1 MASAKSEAR
10 KLLGKEEDYIDLKG
24 LNKERDIANQIYN
37 TNKAS
42 YENAYNDLLSTLASN
57 RTDARTEFGKG
68 RSTVSENAFMKNR
81 EASSDLA
88 SRGLS
93 GGIGELSK
101 LGTRMETGRQYS
113 DLANSFYRTMSDIDT
128 RQATGERDYNLGL
141 ETAKNELSSALAGI
155 GAREAAAR
163 NNYKAQVAQLAEQIQ
178 ARREAA
184 AQAAAML
191 AQQRKQYKNE
201 AMNSLNAR
209 LSEIAGSNVTEDS
222 YKAAMKYYKD
232 VMGGTDA
239 DAVKYL
245 TGRGIGWGTGRTG
258 VVGPTQPWVAPK
270 TKTSTSSKKT
280 NTLSNTIAKATA
292 GINRTKLL
300 SNYLT
305 NTFNELWR

>member
-128 RQATGERDYNLGL
+128 RQSTGERDYNLGL

-178 ARREAA
+178 ARRDAA
-184 AQAAAML
+184 AQAAAAL
-191 AQQRKQYKNE
+191 KLSEKQYKE
-201 AMNSLNAR
+201 QQLNSLKEAIYNNK
-209 LSEIAGSNVTEDS
+209 LSWAEASDYLVKWGHAKDTKDAIKWLKKNTTLTPTNLGYSSPSGYKSLTSVTIPTKK
-222 YKAAMKYYKD
+222 KA
-232 VMGGTDA
+232 V
-239 DAVKYL
+239 
-245 TGRGIGWGTGRTG
+245 
-258 VVGPTQPWVAPK
+258 
-270 TKTSTSSKKT
+270 SSPALVSSP
-280 NTLSNTIAKATA
+280 NNDY
-292 GINRTKLL
+292 RLL
-300 SNYLT
+300 SPFTYKYDDKDYLI
-305 NTFNELWR
+305 RR